1 MTIPTRCRRIERS
14 RGRHD
19 VSGRDLRA
27 KGRQAE
33 PNGSPEGY

>member
-1 MTIPTRCRRIERS
+1 MTIPTRRSRIERS

-19 VSGRDLRA
+19 VFGRDLRA
-27 KGRQAE
+27 KAGRPE